1 MRKISSILKTQAQHQ
16 FRQKRQDII
25 KKTLKKNS
33 TSNKSFQEYLDLY
46 KLA

>member
-16 FRQKRQDII
+16 FRQKRQEII
-25 KKTLKKNS
+25 KKTLKENNI
-33 TSNKSFQEYLDLY
+33 SNKSFQEYLDLY